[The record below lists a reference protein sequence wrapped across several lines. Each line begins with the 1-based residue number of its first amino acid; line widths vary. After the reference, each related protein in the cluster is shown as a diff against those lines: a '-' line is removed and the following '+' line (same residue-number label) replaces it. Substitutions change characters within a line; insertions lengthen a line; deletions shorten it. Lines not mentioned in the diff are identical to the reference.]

1 MIRLIRMKKCKEAH
15 CACCACLGYRL
26 LHSCWLHVQLCYESC
41 WPRVYFSDLGNET
54 MYGNIS
60 QSLV

>member
-1 MIRLIRMKKCKEAH
+1 MLCMFGVQIATQ
-15 CACCACLGYRL
+15 L
-26 LHSCWLHVQLCYESC
+26 LASCPALLRIC
-41 WPRVYFSDLGNET
+41 WPRVYFSDLGNGT